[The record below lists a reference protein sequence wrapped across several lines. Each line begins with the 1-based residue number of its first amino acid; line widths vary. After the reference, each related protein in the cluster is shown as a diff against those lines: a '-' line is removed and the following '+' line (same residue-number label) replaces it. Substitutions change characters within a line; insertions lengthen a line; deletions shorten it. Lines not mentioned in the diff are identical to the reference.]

1 MTRRWFA
8 LGVLTMA
15 VLLIGVDGTVLALA
29 TPFISA
35 DLGASGTQILWIG
48 DIYSFVLASMLIS
61 MGSLGDRIGH
71 KKLLLCGATA
81 FAIISAITA
90 YSSTPETLIATR
102 ALLGMAG
109 ATLTPATLALIRGL
123 FPDQRERSIA
133 VGVWASAFSAG
144 AALGPVVGGVLL
156 EHFWWGSVFLI
167 NIPVM
172 LVLLVGGFI
181 LLPEH
186 RNPEPGPW
194 DLPSVALSMLGM
206 IGIVYGIKE
215 GFIGLAHGLRIDAVL
230 AGVIGAT
237 ALTLFVRRQLR
248 LPTPLIDVR
257 LFRNPVFSGVV
268 SANLLSVLGLSGL
281 VFFLSQYFQL
291 VHGYGPLKAGL
302 AELPAAVTAT
312 VFGVLAG
319 VAVRYVSHRL
329 VLTTGLALV
338 GLAMASLAASLTLF
352 TPLTPYLPLGV
363 ALFVVGVGLG
373 LAFTVASDIIL
384 TSVPKERAGS
394 AAAVSETAYELGMAL
409 GIATLGSIVTA
420 VYRTVVIA
428 PSIPTEV
435 AAGARDSLP
444 GAIRAAA
451 VLPADQGAAL
461 LTAAKATFTSGLA
474 IASGVGAALLL
485 TAAIAVWL
493 LLRPQPDVAGSPAR
507 QPDVAGSPAPQP
519 DVAGSPAPQPDV
531 AGSPA
536 PRPSPGAAQ
545 IGVLPNPGVH
555 GDPRGDSCIDA
566 SGGTELGDRDGR
578 AGTGR
583 RLGGDARPL
592 LTEDQ
597 QAVARQGDIFDAR
610 SPWSV
615 VDGNHGQPGFGREP
629 QQVVG
634 RLVVAQALIS
644 VGDHGPAPVPA
655 PTADDVHRVD
665 SEGVRGT
672 HDRAD
677 VRVVPEI
684 LDGHV

>member
-493 LLRPQPDVAGSPAR
+493 LLRPQPDVAGSPA
-507 QPDVAGSPAPQP
+507 
-519 DVAGSPAPQPDV
+519 PQPDV

>member
-1 MTRRWFA
+1 MTHRWFA

-35 DLGASGTQILWIG
+35 DLATTGTQILWIG
-48 DIYSFVLASMLIS
+48 DIYSFVLAALLIS
-61 MGSLGDRIGH
+61 MGSLGDRSGH

-81 FAIISAITA
+81 FAIISAVTA
-90 YSSTPETLIATR
+90 YSTTPQILILTR

-133 VGVWASAFSAG
+133 VGVWAAAFSAG

-172 LVLLVGGFI
+172 LVLLVGGVL

-206 IGIVYGIKE
+206 LGVVYGIKE
-215 GFIGLAHGLRIDAVL
+215 GFTGLADGLRIDAVIAGAVGAAAL
-230 AGVIGAT
+230 A
-237 ALTLFVRRQLR
+237 LFVRRQLR
-248 LPTPLIDVR
+248 LPVPLIDVR
-257 LFRNPVFSGVV
+257 LFGNPVFSGVV

-312 VFGVLAG
+312 AFGVLAG

-338 GLAMASLAASLTLF
+338 GVAMAFLATSLTLF
-352 TPLTPYLPLGV
+352 RPVTPYLPLGV
-363 ALFVVGVGLG
+363 ALFIVGVGLG
-373 LAFTVASDIIL
+373 LAFTVASDVIL
-384 TSVPKERAGS
+384 ASVPKEQAGS

-409 GIATLGSIVTA
+409 GIATLGSILTA

-428 PSIPTEV
+428 PDVPAEV
-435 AAGARDSLP
+435 AAHARDSLP
-444 GAIRAAA
+444 GAIQAAA
-451 VLPADQGAAL
+451 QLPGKQGAEL
-461 LTAAKATFTSGLA
+461 LTVTKSAFTEGLA
-474 IASGVGAALLL
+474 VASGVGAALLL
-485 TAAIAVWL
+485 AAAVAVWL
-493 LLRPQPDVAGSPAR
+493 LLRPRPGGADIPA
-507 QPDVAGSPAPQP
+507 S
-519 DVAGSPAPQPDV
+519 
-531 AGSPA
+531 
-536 PRPSPGAAQ
+536 SPGAAQ
-545 IGVLPNPGVH
+545 IGVLADPGVH
-555 GDPRGDSCIDA
+555 GDPGRDRCIDA
-566 SGGTELGDRDGR
+566 AGGAELGDRDRRVR
-578 AGTGR
+578 AGGCF
-583 RLGGDARPL
+583 GGDARPL
-592 LTEDQ
+592 LAEDQ
-597 QAVARQGDIFDAR
+597 QAVPRQGDVFDALC
-610 SPWSV
+610 PGDV
-615 VDGNHGQPGFGREP
+615 IDGDDDQPGLSGEV
-629 QQVVG
+629 QQIDG
-634 RLVVAQALIS
+634 RLVVAQPLIA
-644 VGDHGPAPVPA
+644 VGDHGPAAVPA
-655 PTADDVHRVD
+655 PAADDVYRVD
-665 SEGVRGT
+665 GEGVRGT

-677 VRVVPEI
+677 VRVVTEV
-684 LDGHV
+684 LDRNV